1 MEFKDAMKQLLKDN
15 NKTQTWLSEK
25 MGYTAPAGLARIM
38 ASGNPTL
45 ENLTKICELL
55 DYEISIQPKRRAGS
69 RPQGQIVIESAK
81 GERK

>member
-1 MEFKDAMKQLLKDN
+1 MELKDAMRQLLKDN
-15 NKTQTWLSEK
+15 NKTQTWLAEK
-25 MGYTAPAGLARIM
+25 MGYSTPSAIAMIVQRNNINLDTLQQICDIM
-38 ASGNPTL
+38 
-45 ENLTKICELL
+45 